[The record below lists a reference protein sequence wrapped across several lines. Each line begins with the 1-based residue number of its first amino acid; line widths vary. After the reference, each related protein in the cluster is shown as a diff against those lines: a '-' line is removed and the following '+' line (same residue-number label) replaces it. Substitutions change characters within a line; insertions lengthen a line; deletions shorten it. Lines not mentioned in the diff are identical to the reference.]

1 MQTLPNA
8 LVGGVG
14 IVAEALIINT
24 MNQNTRE
31 VEDIVDEL
39 SSLAWQDGSEGL
51 NRRSALNER
60 FQSAIHHQLQKARE
74 EERERIS
81 LLVDSLSISTG
92 APERAMEYKAAW
104 QFGNDVL
111 ENAKRK
117 LLKAINK

>member
-39 SSLAWQDGSEGL
+39 YSLAWQDGSEGL

-74 EERERIS
+74 KERERIEAIFKKHVPPHAMDLEDS
-81 LLVDSLSISTG
+81 VWLKRLLN
-92 APERAMEYKAAW
+92 KA
-104 QFGNDVL
+104 FNHDK
-111 ENAKRK
+111 N
-117 LLKAINK
+117 I